1 MFGLSEQEMDLY
13 RDLAQDFAV
22 KDVAPQVVGNAG
34 FMTPLIQQ
42 DKDTAPIPNRAFLN
56 QLVTDIETI
65 ITLTA
70 SHMAYEYAYLECES
84 DLAEEEII
92 KHMHSK
98 YDIYVTQQFIK
109 YGIASTAGVVTE
121 IVGNIILELPYLYGS
136 VIEDDDFDEDEF
148 LEDRLAAY
156 NNYLN
161 ENFSDKD
168 DEVEEEE

>member
-22 KDVAPQVVGNAG
+22 RDVAPKVVGNAG

-42 DKDTAPIPNRAFLN
+42 EDKIVPNRTFIN

-65 ITLTA
+65 VTLTA
-70 SHMAYEYAYLECES
+70 SHMAYEYAYLECDSEMS
-84 DLAEEEII
+84 EEEII
-92 KHMHSK
+92 QYLHNK
-98 YDIYVTQQFIK
+98 YDTYVTQQYIK
-109 YGIASTAGVVTE
+109 YGIAATADVVTE

-148 LEDRLAAY
+148 LEERLAAY

-161 ENFSDKD
+161 DNFSDS
-168 DEVEEEE
+168 DEEIEEEE

>member
-22 KDVAPQVVGNAG
+22 KDVAPQVVGNAK
-34 FMTPLIQQ
+34 FMTPLIRQGEEVV
-42 DKDTAPIPNRAFLN
+42 PNRAFIA

-70 SHMAYEYAYLECES
+70 SHMAYEYAFLACES
-84 DLAEEEII
+84 DMSEEEII
-92 KHMHSK
+92 KHLHSK
-98 YDIYVTQQFIK
+98 YDTYVIQQYIK
-109 YGIASTAGVVTE
+109 YGIAATEDVVTE

-136 VIEDDDFDEDEF
+136 VIEDDNFDEDEF
-148 LEDRLAAY
+148 LEERLAAY

-161 ENFSDKD
+161 ENFSDRD
-168 DEVEEEE
+168 VEEEEEE